1 MACAWMA
8 YVEVGSVIAIRALL
22 GQPVNSVP
30 QVPLDPSAK
39 VNHIFPVPFYPTPFS
54 LACVS
59 TCLSPQLATVPNM
72 AVVMKV
78 LGALAPASVMKAGLG
93 HAVKCS
99 WVSSP

>member
-1 MACAWMA
+1 MLALVAPEAPAVTMACAWMV
-8 YVEVGSVIAIRALL
+8 YVEVGSVIAIRVLL

-39 VNHIFPVPFYPTPFS
+39 
-54 LACVS
+54 LA
-59 TCLSPQLATVPNM
+59 AVPNM

-78 LGALAPASVMKAGLG
+78 LGALAPASAMKAGLG